1 MKETK
6 IEKIMDKVLKRAVR
20 YQVSDLVE
28 ECLWELDRMGR
39 RRGERVRWKKRKRQ
53 RGEGITPHTRR

>member
-20 YQVSDLVE
+20 YQVSGIRSSGGMSLGIGQNGE
-28 ECLWELDRMGR
+28 KT
-39 RRGERVRWKKRKRQ
+39 RGKGEMEKEKKT
-53 RGEGITPHTRR
+53 EG